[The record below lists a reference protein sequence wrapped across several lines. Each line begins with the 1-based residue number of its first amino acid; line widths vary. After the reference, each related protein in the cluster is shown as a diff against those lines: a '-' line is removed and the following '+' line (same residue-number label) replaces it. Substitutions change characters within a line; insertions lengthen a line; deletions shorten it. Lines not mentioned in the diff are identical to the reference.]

1 MIKKLNRN
9 RFERKRPLPKFYFEK
24 NTTDYMKIFYQL
36 SDIRI
41 ELKELRD
48 RIWIHAL
55 RLRNAIKNTESFQIK
70 TELKF
75 QEKIVLQHIDEI
87 KKLQK
92 ENKEAQT
99 KNYEK
104 EYGDDSNFF

>member
-70 TELKF
+70 TELRF
-75 QEKIVLQHIDEI
+75 QEKIVLQHINEVE
-87 KKLQK
+87 KLQK
-92 ENKEAQT
+92 ENEEAQI

-104 EYGDDSNFF
+104 QHSDDLNSF

>member
-70 TELKF
+70 TELRF
-75 QEKIVLQHIDEI
+75 QEKIVLQHINEVE
-87 KKLQK
+87 KLQK
-92 ENKEAQT
+92 ENEEAQI
-99 KNYEK
+99 KNYE
-104 EYGDDSNFF
+104 EQYSDGLNSF